1 MYVCVHACMYIFFPM
16 ALQPQW
22 ARPSTLL
29 RLHDNTRTHHIQL
42 NSSSGRVISPTP
54 RPDNTQHSQE
64 TDILAHGGIRT
75 LNRSR
80 REAVDPCLRPRG
92 HSWICCL
99 HIYIYTHMYICVFL
113 TNLRFITFTVLR
125 TRKQKSWKGRSINTD
140 RIFVTPV
147 LDL

>member
-1 MYVCVHACMYIFFPM
+1 
-16 ALQPQW
+16 
-22 ARPSTLL
+22 
-29 RLHDNTRTHHIQL
+29 
-42 NSSSGRVISPTP
+42 
-54 RPDNTQHSQE
+54 
-64 TDILAHGGIRT
+64 
-75 LNRSR
+75 
-80 REAVDPCLRPRG
+80 
-92 HSWICCL
+92 L